1 MHEILVVN
9 CLHDAEREICAL
21 IDWRAEAEK
30 ALADL
35 EEKVTRLE
43 KELSDLEEK
52 VTRLEKELSELRRQK
67 DQESSALGTQP
78 DHKSGSCS
86 AIIEVN

>member
-1 MHEILVVN
+1 MHEILLIN

-21 IDWRAEAEK
+21 LDWKAETETKLTELENKVTELEAE
-30 ALADL
+30 LA
-35 EEKVTRLE
+35 
-43 KELSDLEEK
+43 
-52 VTRLEKELSELRRQK
+52 ELRRQK
-67 DQESSALGTQP
+67 DQESLALGQQP

>member
-1 MHEILVVN
+1 MHEILVIN

-43 KELSDLEEK
+43 KELS
-52 VTRLEKELSELRRQK
+52 ELRRQK
-67 DQESSALGTQP
+67 KDQESLALGQQP
-78 DHKSGSCS
+78 DQISGSCS

>member
-1 MHEILVVN
+1 MHEILVIN

-35 EEKVTRLE
+35 EEKVT
-43 KELSDLEEK
+43 K
-52 VTRLEKELSELRRQK
+52 LEKELSELRRQK
-67 DQESSALGTQP
+67 DQESLALGTQP

>member
-1 MHEILVVN
+1 MHEILLIN

-21 IDWRAEAEK
+21 RDWKAETEKQFAELESRVTQLEAE
-30 ALADL
+30 LA
-35 EEKVTRLE
+35 
-43 KELSDLEEK
+43 
-52 VTRLEKELSELRRQK
+52 ELRRQK
-67 DQESSALGTQP
+67 DQESLALGTQP

>member
-1 MHEILVVN
+1 MHEILVIN

-35 EEKVTRLE
+35 EEKVTELE
-43 KELSDLEEK
+43 AELA
-52 VTRLEKELSELRRQK
+52 ELRRQK
-67 DQESSALGTQP
+67 KDQESLALGQQP

>member
-1 MHEILVVN
+1 MHEILVIN

-21 IDWRAEAEK
+21 LDWKAEVETKFTELENKVRALEA
-30 ALADL
+30 
-35 EEKVTRLE
+35 
-43 KELSDLEEK
+43 
-52 VTRLEKELSELRRQK
+52 ELSELRRQK
-67 DQESSALGTQP
+67 KDQESLALGQQP

>member
-1 MHEILVVN
+1 MHEILVIN

-43 KELSDLEEK
+43 AELA
-52 VTRLEKELSELRRQK
+52 ELRRQK
-67 DQESSALGTQP
+67 KDQESLALGTQP

>member
-1 MHEILVVN
+1 MHEILVIN

-43 KELSDLEEK
+43 A
-52 VTRLEKELSELRRQK
+52 ELSELRRQK
-67 DQESSALGTQP
+67 DQESLALGTQP

>member
-1 MHEILVVN
+1 MHEILVIN

-21 IDWRAEAEK
+21 LDWKAEVETKFAELENKVTELEAE
-30 ALADL
+30 LA
-35 EEKVTRLE
+35 
-43 KELSDLEEK
+43 
-52 VTRLEKELSELRRQK
+52 ELRRQK
-67 DQESSALGTQP
+67 DQESLALEPQH

>member
-1 MHEILVVN
+1 MHEILVIN

-43 KELSDLEEK
+43 AELA
-52 VTRLEKELSELRRQK
+52 ELRRQK
-67 DQESSALGTQP
+67 KDQESLALGTQP
-78 DHKSGSCS
+78 DQISGSCS

>member
-1 MHEILVVN
+1 MHEILVIN

-43 KELSDLEEK
+43 KELS
-52 VTRLEKELSELRRQK
+52 ELRRQK
-67 DQESSALGTQP
+67 KDQESLALGQQP

>member
-1 MHEILVVN
+1 MHEILVIN

-43 KELSDLEEK
+43 AELA
-52 VTRLEKELSELRRQK
+52 ELRRQK
-67 DQESSALGTQP
+67 DQESLALGTQP

>member
-1 MHEILVVN
+1 MHEILVIN

-30 ALADL
+30 KLSEL
-35 EEKVTRLE
+35 EETVTRLE
-43 KELSDLEEK
+43 AELA
-52 VTRLEKELSELRRQK
+52 ELRRHK
-67 DQESSALGTQP
+67 DQESLALESQP

>member
-1 MHEILVVN
+1 MHEILVIN

-43 KELSDLEEK
+43 AELA
-52 VTRLEKELSELRRQK
+52 ELRRQK
-67 DQESSALGTQP
+67 DQESLAPAAQP

>member
-21 IDWRAEAEK
+21 KDWNAEAEK
-30 ALADL
+30 KLAEL
-35 EEKVTRLE
+35 ENKVTRLE
-43 KELSDLEEK
+43 A
-52 VTRLEKELSELRRQK
+52 ELSELRRQK
-67 DQESSALGTQP
+67 DQESLALGQEP
-78 DHKSGSCS
+78 DQISGSCS

>member
-1 MHEILVVN
+1 MHEILVIN

-21 IDWRAEAEK
+21 LDWKAEVETKFAELENKVTELEAE
-30 ALADL
+30 LA
-35 EEKVTRLE
+35 
-43 KELSDLEEK
+43 
-52 VTRLEKELSELRRQK
+52 ELRRHK
-67 DQESSALGTQP
+67 DQESLALGTQP

>member
-1 MHEILVVN
+1 MHEILVIN

-43 KELSDLEEK
+43 KELS
-52 VTRLEKELSELRRQK
+52 ELRRQK
-67 DQESSALGTQP
+67 DQESLALGTQP

>member
-1 MHEILVVN
+1 MHEILVIN

-35 EEKVTRLE
+35 EEKVT
-43 KELSDLEEK
+43 K
-52 VTRLEKELSELRRQK
+52 LEKELSELRRQK
-67 DQESSALGTQP
+67 DQESLALGQQP

>member
-1 MHEILVVN
+1 MHEILVIN

-43 KELSDLEEK
+43 AELA
-52 VTRLEKELSELRRQK
+52 ELRRQK
-67 DQESSALGTQP
+67 DQDSLALGTQP